1 MDTQT
6 RHALK
11 QDSFVTATSSSI
23 GWLQTHRSTVLKVA
37 VPAVLAIVAVIAGV
51 MFYNAQT
58 QAAQIALGKG
68 MTIYSSPVRQAG
80 MPEQMAKESY
90 ASYPE
95 RAKAANQQFVETA
108 KKYGWTLSGKN
119 AEYFSGV
126 TFMEMSQTGEAEK
139 AFRKTADSGDANL
152 AALGKLALAGL
163 YRQNKRDTEAI
174 DLYKQLIAKPTAT
187 VPAATAQLELA
198 GMYEATRP
206 DEAKKIYAELKDK
219 DKTGAAGQI
228 AAAKLAGPS
237 AKPAR

>member
-1 MDTQT
+1 
-6 RHALK
+6 
-11 QDSFVTATSSSI
+11 
-23 GWLQTHRSTVLKVA
+23 
-37 VPAVLAIVAVIAGV
+37 
-51 MFYNAQT
+51 
-58 QAAQIALGKG
+58 
-68 MTIYSSPVRQAG
+68 
-80 MPEQMAKESY
+80 
-90 ASYPE
+90 
-95 RAKAANQQFVETA
+95 
-108 KKYGWTLSGKN
+108 
-119 AEYFSGV
+119 
-126 TFMEMSQTGEAEK
+126 MEMSQTGEAEK